1 VSTCLV
7 SKCISVDDY
16 GLITD
21 ENDPRLVEV
30 PGVGGPR
37 KLHVCAAAV
46 VRAIQQLWY
55 ERTGQIPLLASGWRR
70 PKWGND
76 YEHYKRDMI
85 AQYGSVKV
93 GRLFQAFRTSHGTGL
108 PWDWGSHGLTPN
120 SKTIKRQRVSLFY
133 FFLCEIAEQREWPCP
148 VENYSVEPFH
158 WQARVTRE
166 EWLTPPVWA
175 RRGDVL

>member
-1 VSTCLV
+1 MTSCLV
-7 SKCISVDDY
+7 SKCLSVDDY

-21 ENDPRLVEV
+21 ENDLRLVEV

-37 KLHVCAAAV
+37 KLHGRAAAIV
-46 VRAIQQLWY
+46 TVLQQLWF

-70 PKWGND
+70 PKWGDD

-93 GRLFQAFRTSHGTGL
+93 GRLFQTFRTSHATGL

-120 SKTIKRQRVSLFY
+120 SKTIKRQRVSPFYLF
-133 FFLCEIAEQREWPCP
+133 LREAAETRAWPCP
-148 VENYSVEPFH
+148 VENYVAETWH
-158 WQARVTRE
+158 WQARVTKE
-166 EWLTPPVWA
+166 EWEKPTTFEDWMFF
-175 RRGDVL
+175 